1 MWSFECRTRFWP
13 GDLPSIAQRWRRCS
27 VASRPKPT
35 RPYANFPVQVP
46 LQRLQGARFRGAED
60 ETTDH
65 DVFVP
70 VNCPVCAQVH
80 LVDPKTRKV
89 LGADDSE
96 ASDVA

>member
-1 MWSFECRTRFWP
+1 MFQEGAHMPTFLFKC
-13 GDLPSIAQRWRRCS
+13 PSSGYRVQGFVAQ
-27 VASRPKPT
+27 
-35 RPYANFPVQVP
+35 
-46 LQRLQGARFRGAED
+46 ED

-96 ASDVA
+96 ASGVA